1 VLARGGGCV
10 RAGECV
16 ETGVETDGGLRV
28 LGRGSF
34 GALCCGVRPDTK
46 GTSATASSTDEAS
59 RPGPAEV
66 GECGVG
72 FVAVAVQ
79 AQATKG
85 AAEREA
91 AWEPCGCD
99 REEGGRMREHG

>member
-1 VLARGGGCV
+1 
-10 RAGECV
+10 
-16 ETGVETDGGLRV
+16 VETDGVLRV

-34 GALCCGVRPDTK
+34 GALCCGVGADTK
-46 GTSATASSTDEAS
+46 GTSATTRGKDGAST
-59 RPGPAEV
+59 PGPAEI

-72 FVAVAVQ
+72 FVAVAAQ
-79 AQATKG
+79 AQATQG

-99 REEGGRMREHG
+99 REEGGRMREHGLTFG